1 MQASEATFA
10 RAAAIGVAT
19 RRLIPGV
26 HLPDVQ
32 KAEPEALA
40 GLRALL
46 GAPGRLVLASDTV
59 PAVFSDMTRQEYDTV
74 TRP

>member
-1 MQASEATFA
+1 
-10 RAAAIGVAT
+10 
-19 RRLIPGV
+19 
-26 HLPDVQ
+26 LPDVQ